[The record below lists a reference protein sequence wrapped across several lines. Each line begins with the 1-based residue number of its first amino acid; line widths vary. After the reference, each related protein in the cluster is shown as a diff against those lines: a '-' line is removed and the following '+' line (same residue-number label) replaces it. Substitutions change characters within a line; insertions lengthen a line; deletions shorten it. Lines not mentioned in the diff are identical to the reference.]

1 MLNWCS
7 RSGQTI
13 ALIFPLRPGHR
24 LRIRRAPAGGV
35 LDRGQS
41 NGFAIPRW
49 HAPHRFS
56 PLNRA
61 VMEPRRAAA
70 FGAIAVAGLFLWQFL
85 TVHYNYG
92 GNWTGLF
99 CINTRTEV
107 PPALEAEHLYTCAIP
122 IGYDGSVF
130 HLIAHDP

>member
-7 RSGQTI
+7 RGGQTI
-13 ALIFPLRPGHR
+13 ALGFLLRPGHR

-35 LDRGQS
+35 SDRAQS
-41 NGFAIPRW
+41 TWLAIPRW
-49 HAPHRFS
+49 HAPHRFC

-61 VMEPRRAAA
+61 VMDPRPAAA
-70 FGAIAVAGLFLWQFL
+70 LGAIAVAGLFLWQFL

-92 GNWTGLF
+92 GNWTALF

-107 PPALEAEHLYTCAIP
+107 PPALE
-122 IGYDGSVF
+122 
-130 HLIAHDP
+130 